1 MTATPFDSAHLHKL
15 FAAGEI
21 GKLFSDSAE
30 IRAMMIVLGT
40 LAKVQGAAGVIP
52 ETAAKAIHRAS
63 LELQVDPRGLAEQ
76 AARDGSPVPA
86 LVEAFASLLQAPEYA
101 RYLLHDARPQD
112 IEDSALML
120 RLRQALTLCGDEL
133 DSLLDQLAALAGS
146 GRQPCAALSCGR
158 SLLPLRD
165 ALPELRGR
173 ALCVSLG
180 GDTALRA
187 ALAEALNLADPGRDW
202 SEERSGPRAIADW
215 AAQLTQALA
224 LIRAPGETGTEAAA
238 LASLWVHSSAMRSMF
253 PSAQCG
259 AAARFTEWLALPQL
273 MLGTGAALKHARALA
288 EERMQ
293 RAPTGPGKT
302 LEPEALERFIAAAT
316 RG

>member
-40 LAKVQGAAGVIP
+40 LAKVQGAAGQIP

-76 AARDGSPVPA
+76 AARDGSTVPA
-86 LVEAFASLLQAPEYA
+86 LVEAFAGLMQAPEYA
-101 RYLLHDARPQD
+101 RYLAHDTRPED

-120 RLRQALTLCGDEL
+120 RLRQALTLCDEAL
-133 DSLLDQLAALAGS
+133 NALLDQLVTLARSDRHPCEALT
-146 GRQPCAALSCGR
+146 CGR
-158 SLLPLRD
+158 ALLPLRD
-165 ALPELRGR
+165 ALPELRER

-180 GDTALRA
+180 DDTALRA
-187 ALAEALNLADPGRDW
+187 ALAEALNLADPGCDW
-202 SEERSGPRAIADW
+202 RKERSGPRAIADW
-215 AAQLTQALA
+215 AAQLTQALT

-259 AAARFTEWLALPQL
+259 PAARFTEWLALPQL
-273 MLGTGAALKHARALA
+273 MLGTGAALMHARALA
-288 EERMQ
+288 TLRMD
-293 RAPTGPGKT
+293 RDPTGPDHRLT
-302 LEPEALERFIAAAT
+302 QEALGRFVAAVA
-316 RG
+316 RD